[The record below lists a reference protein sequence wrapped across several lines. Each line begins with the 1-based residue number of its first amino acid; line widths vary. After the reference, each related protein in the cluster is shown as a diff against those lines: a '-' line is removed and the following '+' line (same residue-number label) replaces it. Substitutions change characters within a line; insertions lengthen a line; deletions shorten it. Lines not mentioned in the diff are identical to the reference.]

1 MVGGEEEMF
10 PLEEGFGEP
19 WFPIL
24 RCVRRTSLVEC
35 GWFFGN
41 ASASVE
47 WADFVSAS
55 KLVYVHGPGAST
67 S

>member
-1 MVGGEEEMF
+1 MF
-10 PLEEGFGEP
+10 PLEEGVWGNRGS
-19 WFPIL
+19 PIV
-24 RCVRRTSLVEC
+24 RRVRRTSLVRC
-35 GWFFGN
+35 GWLFGN

-55 KLVYVHGPGAST
+55 KLVYVHGPEAST